1 MVRGLDATRTLDPV
15 NVGVGEG
22 ISFADLARLI
32 QREVGY
38 EGELVFDADWAS
50 KTARPYKT
58 MDGSRGRELL
68 GWTPK
73 VALEDGVRETVRWLD
88 AERRG
93 GASR

>member
-1 MVRGLDATRTLDPV
+1 V

-22 ISFADLARLI
+22 ISIADLARMI

-38 EGELVFDADWAS
+38 KGELVFDATKQDGA
-50 KTARPYKT
+50 PYKT
-58 MDGSRGRELL
+58 MDGARGRELL
-68 GWTPK
+68 GWSPK
-73 VALEDGVRETVRWLD
+73 VGLDDGVRETVRWLD